1 MSMHTL
7 HSLNRLVWTALLAAS
22 VAVGAFL
29 IVPIGPVPISM
40 QPFFIVL
47 AGFILGPQAG
57 AACMVLYLA
66 GGTIGL
72 PIFSGGK
79 SGLAHLMGPTGGY
92 LLGFVG
98 TAAIAGFATRRSL
111 RSPARPL
118 GWGRGMA
125 YGLCSLVPAYGI
137 GMLWLILQLKIDLW
151 KALTIGFAP
160 FFPTDIVKMAL
171 AVAIYRYLH
180 KFNLLPK

>member
-29 IVPIGPVPISM
+29 IVPMAPVPISL
-40 QPFFIVL
+40 QPFFIML
-47 AGFILGPQAG
+47 AGFILGPRAG
-57 AACMVLYLA
+57 AACLLLYVA

-72 PIFSGGK
+72 PIFAGGK

-92 LLGFVG
+92 LIGFIG
-98 TAAIAGFATRRSL
+98 TAAICGFATRRSL
-111 RSPARPL
+111 TRPAPPL
-118 GWGRGMA
+118 SWTRGALFGLGGLASA
-125 YGLCSLVPAYGI
+125 YVLGL
-137 GMLWLILQLKIDLW
+137 LWLIVRLEIGLW
-151 KALTIGFAP
+151 KALAIGFAP
-160 FFPTDIVKMAL
+160 FFPTDIVKLAL

-180 KFNLLPK
+180 RFNLLPK